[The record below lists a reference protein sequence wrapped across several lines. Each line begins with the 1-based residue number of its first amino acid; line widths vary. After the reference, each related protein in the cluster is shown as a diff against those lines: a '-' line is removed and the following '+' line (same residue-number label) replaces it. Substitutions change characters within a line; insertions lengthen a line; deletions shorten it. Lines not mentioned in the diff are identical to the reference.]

1 MTHNQNIPV
10 LGDAERVFV
19 FTSDGRR
26 GGVSHL
32 GTVDDVKGQ
41 IEHLLE
47 GGKEAFM
54 LRMHKYGHRGGP
66 R

>member
-1 MTHNQNIPV
+1 MVYALVGQPLTSRI
-10 LGDAERVFV
+10 V

-26 GGVSHL
+26 GTVSHV

-47 GGKEAFM
+47 GGKEAFV
-54 LRMHKYGHRGGP
+54 LRMQKYGY
-66 R
+66 